1 MFKFIFYR
9 LLQIIPVLLVIITLT
24 FVLVRSVPGG
34 PFSAERKVSAHVEQK
49 LKEHYGMDKP
59 LYVQYFNYLWN
70 VTPKKFNPIA
80 LSKFDLKE
88 GLGIDLGPSY
98 RYEGRTVNELIA
110 ESFPVSFTLGIS
122 AIILAIAI
130 GIPAGTI
137 AALNKNTLWDYIP
150 MSSAMM
156 GICLP
161 SFVLGPL
168 LALILSL
175 WLNLFPVSG
184 WNAPGGF
191 TWTDNLPY
199 RVLPVITLGVYYAA
213 GLARL
218 TRGGMLDVLNQD
230 YIRTARA
237 KGLSSWTVTVKH
249 ALRAGL
255 IPVVSYLGPVTAGLL
270 SGSFIIEMIFQ
281 VPGLGRHFINAA
293 VNRDY
298 TLVMGTVLFYS
309 TLIILMNLLVDV
321 IMVLLNPKL
330 KFD

>member
-59 LYVQYFNYLWN
+59 LYVQYFTYLWN
-70 VTPKKFNPIA
+70 VTPKKLNPAA
-80 LSKFDLKE
+80 LIKFDLKE
-88 GLGIDLGPSY
+88 GLGIDL
-98 RYEGRTVNELIA
+98 V
-110 ESFPVSFTLGIS
+110 
-122 AIILAIAI
+122 
-130 GIPAGTI
+130 
-137 AALNKNTLWDYIP
+137 
-150 MSSAMM
+150 
-156 GICLP
+156 
-161 SFVLGPL
+161 
-168 LALILSL
+168 LSL

-191 TWTDNLPY
+191 SWTDNLPY
-199 RVLPVITLGVYYAA
+199 RVLPVLTLGFYYAA

-237 KGLSSWTVTVKH
+237 KGLSAWKVTVKH

-281 VPGLGRHFINAA
+281 IPGLGRHFINAA